1 MAMRSLGCSATEV
14 GYVGDTP
21 EDIEMG
27 KIAGVL
33 TVGVRSAYP
42 TSWKLE
48 SSRPDI
54 LIESLVEISNYF

>member
-1 MAMRSLGCSATEV
+1 MRSLGCSQGEV

-27 KIAGVL
+27 KSAGVL

-48 SSRPDI
+48 SQGPDI
-54 LIESLVEISNYF
+54 FLKSFPELLDHF